1 MNRSWFSLLKM
12 VVLAFGLTAC
22 EYIHEDLEPCPMGLD
37 LTFRYDYNLQRA
49 DMFSDHVGGVTV
61 YLFDENGNYLMQ
73 GTLSVSCVGTSERL
87 RRGNGC
93 RRSQVPPPGTRCRRE
108 DGRPNNN
115 TRPRSSWEYAYR
127 SSWQSAVGY
136 PLARDA
142 DNTGRSRFRQD
153 YPRYGFAGAQHQA
166 DSCGFARDRRAPVD

>member
-73 GTLSVSCVGTSERL
+73 QSESNTAAEGIRISFLMAICRWIPFGT
-87 RRGNGC
+87 GC
-93 RRSQVPPPGTRCRRE
+93 R
-108 DGRPNNN
+108 
-115 TRPRSSWEYAYR
+115 
-127 SSWQSAVGY
+127 
-136 PLARDA
+136 
-142 DNTGRSRFRQD
+142 
-153 YPRYGFAGAQHQA
+153 QH
-166 DSCGFARDRRAPVD
+166 R